1 MKKFLIVPCLLSVV
15 CSFSQDIHFT
25 QLSETPQLINPGLTG
40 FYDGYYRGIINY
52 RNQWPAMGKSY
63 NTFMGAFDMP
73 LEMKKKKGAY
83 IGAGLYFFSDGA
95 GDVHFGTTQGNLS
108 VSAILPVSEKS
119 KFSMGLQFGLVQR
132 SLNMSDIQWPNQ
144 YNGQS
149 YDPGISSNES
159 LTKTSFLFFDLGA
172 GANYELLT
180 KSGTLDGSDII
191 RFDMGASIFHATM
204 PLQNFSTATSE
215 KQYLK
220 TIIHSSLRY
229 DIPGTKFGVVPSAL
243 YVLQGPAQEILFGT
257 LVRYKINQGTK
268 VTGFGTESAISAGV
282 HYRFKDAIC
291 PQVYLEFADYAIGLS
306 YDFNASSYGEVKRSA
321 GAFEISIRY
330 ANMKGAARKSKAP

>member
-1 MKKFLIVPCLLSVV
+1 MKNLIHLILFF
-15 CSFSQDIHFT
+15 SFFAAQAQDIHFT

-40 FYDGYYRGIINY
+40 FYDGYYRGIVNY

-95 GDVHFGTTQGNLS
+95 GDTHFGTTQGNLS
-108 VSAILPVSEKS
+108 VSAILPVSERS

-149 YDPGISSNES
+149 YDPGISANES

-172 GANYELLT
+172 GGNYELLT

-191 RFDMGASIFHATM
+191 RFDLGASIFHATM

-220 TIIHSSLRY
+220 MVLHSSIRY
-229 DIPGTKFGVVPSAL
+229 DIPETKFGIVPSL
-243 YVLQGPAQEILFGT
+243 IYMMQGPAQEIHFGT
-257 LVRYKINQGTK
+257 LVRYKISQGTK
-268 VTGFGTESAISAGV
+268 VTGFSTESAISAGV
-282 HYRFKDAIC
+282 HYRFKDAVC

-306 YDFNASSYGEVKRSA
+306 YDFNASSYGEVKKSA
-321 GAFEISIRY
+321 GGFEISIRY
-330 ANMKGAARKSKAP
+330 ANMKGAARKSKV